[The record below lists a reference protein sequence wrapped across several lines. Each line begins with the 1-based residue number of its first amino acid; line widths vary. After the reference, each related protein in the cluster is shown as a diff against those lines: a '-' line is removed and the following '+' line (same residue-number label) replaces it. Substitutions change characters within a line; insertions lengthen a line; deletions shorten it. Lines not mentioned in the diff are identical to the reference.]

1 MKLIEQLLTKISDG
15 TVEDVRVGAFW
26 TAVAVRV
33 HGELR
38 AGLASTMRSDDHH
51 RGKGHAVVE
60 AGHLT
65 DLPALEL
72 AGLARNDRPPA
83 TSIGIATL
91 NALLPQQ
98 PEKWIDINA
107 EAVIAE
113 HGAGKNVALVGHFPF
128 IPRLREQ
135 VGQLW
140 VLEKQP
146 RGDDLPADEAERV
159 IPKADVVAITG
170 TTLINNTFESL
181 ITLCQPSA
189 RVLVLGP
196 STPLSP
202 IMFDYGIDLISGT
215 IVEDISAVMAG
226 VGQGANFRQ
235 IRQMGVR
242 LVTMQK

>member
-1 MKLIEQLLTKISDG
+1 MKLIEQLLTEISDG

-26 TAVAVRV
+26 TAVSVRV

-51 RGKGHAVVE
+51 RGKGHAVAQ

-65 DLPALEL
+65 DLPTRDL
-72 AGLARNDRPPA
+72 AGLARNGRPPA
-83 TSIGIATL
+83 TSIGIAAL
-91 NALLPQQ
+91 NALLPRC
-98 PEKWIDINA
+98 PEKWIDVNA
-107 EAVIAE
+107 ETVIAE

-135 VGQLW
+135 VGHLW

-146 RGDDLPADEAERV
+146 RGDDLPADEASRV
-159 IPKADVVAITG
+159 IPQADVVAITG
-170 TTLINNTFESL
+170 TTLINHTFESL
-181 ITLCQPSA
+181 IALCRPSA

-202 IMFDYGIDLISGT
+202 TMFNYGIDLISGT
-215 IVEDISAVMAG
+215 IVEDIPAVLAG
-226 VGQGANFRQ
+226 AGQGANFRQ

-242 LVTMQK
+242 LVTMQE